1 MPTQIRKLNRIC
13 SILLISLLL
22 LAQFVCAANPQTLHW
37 YKGNLHTHSLWSD
50 GDDYPEMVA
59 DWYKNNGYHFLAL
72 SDHNKLSQGQK
83 WLDITHERAGEQ
95 SFKKYLQRFGEN
107 WVQQRIVDG
116 TTQIRLKPLSEF
128 RCFFEEPE
136 RFLLI
141 QAEEI
146 TQKKA
151 HVNAINLIKPIPKQP
166 GETAIEVMQNCINA
180 VISQSSRTGQI
191 MLTHINH
198 PNYKWMVT
206 AEDIM
211 HLKDA
216 KFFEVYNYSP
226 NCNNRGDED
235 HPSTERMWDI
245 VLTKRLTELN
255 LPIIYGIATDDTHS
269 YHNFG
274 QKYSNPGRGWV
285 VVRCSHL
292 TPESIIKAMD
302 KGDFY
307 ASLGVELQDIQFD
320 GKTLK
325 IEIKPQKGITYTTQF
340 IATLKTADMTSKP
353 VTDANGVEL
362 HITQRYSDDIGKVVS
377 QIKGTAAAYTL
388 TGNEIYVRAKVI
400 STKPKANPV
409 DNGDVE
415 VAWIQPVIPKIKD
428 KTDK

>member
-22 LAQFVCAANPQTLHW
+22 LAQFACAANPQTLHW

-59 DWYKNNGYHFLAL
+59 DWYKNHGYHFLAL

-116 TTQIRLKPLSEF
+116 TTQIRLKPISEF
-128 RCFFEEPE
+128 RCFFEEPG

-180 VISQSSRTGQI
+180 VVSQSSRTGQT

-206 AEDIM
+206 AE
-211 HLKDA
+211 
-216 KFFEVYNYSP
+216 
-226 NCNNRGDED
+226 
-235 HPSTERMWDI
+235 
-245 VLTKRLTELN
+245 
-255 LPIIYGIATDDTHS
+255 
-269 YHNFG
+269 
-274 QKYSNPGRGWV
+274 
-285 VVRCSHL
+285 
-292 TPESIIKAMD
+292 
-302 KGDFY
+302 
-307 ASLGVELQDIQFD
+307 
-320 GKTLK
+320 
-325 IEIKPQKGITYTTQF
+325 
-340 IATLKTADMTSKP
+340 TSC
-353 VTDANGVEL
+353 T
-362 HITQRYSDDIGKVVS
+362 
-377 QIKGTAAAYTL
+377 
-388 TGNEIYVRAKVI
+388 
-400 STKPKANPV
+400 
-409 DNGDVE
+409 
-415 VAWIQPVIPKIKD
+415 
-428 KTDK
+428 